1 MSQGFDVDTDV
12 LRAMAQK
19 VRRVIGDL
27 APFDMEAPT
36 RAGHDGV
43 IAAGSDFRSAWSCG
57 LSARATDSHDF
68 ADRIDQTARVFDEG
82 DDAAKAELDAM
93 IWGL

>member
-27 APFDMEAPT
+27 VPLDMEAPT

-43 IAAGSDFRSAWSCG
+43 VPPGSAVR
-57 LSARATDSHDF
+57 
-68 ADRIDQTARVFDEG
+68 
-82 DDAAKAELDAM
+82 
-93 IWGL
+93 